1 MTYKD
6 KALEFLGETQFHL
19 GDLITEQSHPVTK
32 DLSTVLNRDRR
43 EGVKQLLSVDRDIPS
58 RAEEVFASPA
68 YGALKEAIAE
78 CLEREST
85 IYFSGCGSTG
95 RLAILLESM
104 WRRFWIG
111 KGEPGRAERSC
122 SIMTG
127 GDRALIRSVENFED
141 FMELGRQQSRDNNVA
156 EGDLFIAVSEGGETS
171 SVIGTAL
178 EAADLGARVF
188 FLYNNPDEILK
199 EKVER
204 SRTIIEDDRVT
215 TINLTTG
222 PMALAGSTRMQATT
236 MELFVIGTALESV
249 CSPNEKSLEREK
261 LHIRLFREYLENL
274 MSPKNLEV
282 LASLVEMEEKT
293 YGDGSV
299 VTYISD
305 IYLLDIFSDT
315 TERTPTFMLP
325 AFRKRDDLESP
336 MSWAFAKDP
345 LRGTEEAWSHMLQRT
360 PRGLEWNSADYKR
373 MNSPAYLVEN
383 PPKLDLQEIYSYNV
397 GFEPDRPRKEKGR
410 LVCFD
415 LLDSRST
422 MNRKAVLSYYDREKS
437 QYNLESLKVTIGPG
451 EALSKSEEKH
461 ISMNLEE
468 TPMFLFWHIFFK
480 LILNTVSTGTMGCM
494 GRIRGNWMIQVD
506 ATNKKLIDRSCRI
519 VSSLTGCTYEKAC
532 TTLFRLMDENRE
544 ESRKDNRG
552 FVVMAIEEIEKGN

>member
-1 MTYKD
+1 VTYEE
-6 KALEFLGETQFHL
+6 KAREFLGETQFHL
-19 GDLITEQSHPVTK
+19 GALITEQSHPVTK
-32 DLSTVLNRDRR
+32 DLSAVLNRDRR
-43 EGVKQLLSVDRDIPS
+43 EGVKQLLSVDRDIPA

-68 YGALKEAIAE
+68 YRALKEAIGE
-78 CLEREST
+78 CIEKERT
-85 IYFSGCGSTG
+85 IFFSGCGSTG

-111 KGEPGRAERSC
+111 KGEQDRAERSC

-141 FMELGRQQSRDNNVA
+141 FMELGRQQSRDNKV
-156 EGDLFIAVSEGGETS
+156 GKDDLFIAVSEGGETS

-178 EAADLGARVF
+178 EAADRGARVF

-204 SRTIIEDDRVT
+204 SRTIIEDGRVT
-215 TINLTTG
+215 TVNLTTG

-249 CSPNEKSLEREK
+249 CSPSVKGVERER
-261 LHIRLFREYLENL
+261 LHISLFREYLENL
-274 MSPKNLEV
+274 MAPRNLEV

-325 AFRKRDDLESP
+325 AFRKSDDLDSP

-383 PPKLDLQEIYSYNV
+383 PPKLDLDEIYSYNV
-397 GFEPDRPRKEKGR
+397 GSDPDGPRKEKGR

-415 LLDSRST
+415 LLDSRSAGK
-422 MNRKAVLSYYDREKS
+422 RDQVLAYYDREKG
-437 QYNLESLKVTIGPG
+437 QYLLDPLKVTIGPG
-451 EALSKSEEKH
+451 EARNDSEEKH
-461 ISMNLEE
+461 VSMDLEE

-519 VSSLTGCTYEKAC
+519 VSSLTGCTYGKAC
-532 TTLFRLMDENRE
+532 TTLFRLMDENKE